1 MDIGNVE
8 LNRWAL
14 EDSAMEKVLLL
25 VRSGVDM
32 AKDIRSP
39 GRFAK
44 EGNV

>member
-8 LNRWAL
+8 LDRWAL
-14 EDSAMEKVLLL
+14 EDGAMENVILL
-25 VRSGVDM
+25 VRNGMQM
-32 AKDIRSP
+32 AEDVRGP